1 MSTSGLMAVNDMG
14 LLEQRNPPNLPLAPV
29 VYDVQ
34 YMNLLSNAIRLF
46 FNNINSVQFI
56 SISGLNIDLTTLP
69 TQASVATLRSGDVYR
84 DTTADNALKVK
95 V

>member
-1 MSTSGLMAVNDMG
+1 MSICAPMEGADMG

-29 VYDVQ
+29 VYDAQ

-46 FNNINSVQFI
+46 FNNVNSVQSI